1 MLPTERVLCRNHST
15 CLELL
20 GPPLEESLSAHAE
33 HSMEMERFLSPLE
46 KGASFQ
52 QKAHREVGAD
62 GDPWEGEEA

>member
-1 MLPTERVLCRNHST
+1 
-15 CLELL
+15 
-20 GPPLEESLSAHAE
+20 
-33 HSMEMERFLSPLE
+33 MEMERFLSPLE